1 MEGSEQKIARFAYI
15 SPSIKKIVGAALFW
29 NNVWGGERKNC
40 ARDLFRPV
48 ANERDFHLGP
58 PLIWLLFVPLLIIHL
73 RLCVS
78 LGFCLLRAA
87 VGKVLHFGMCAGKK
101 NTVALS
107 QLFSYKHARARRWA
121 TFCASF
127 HSCVCVWMWRV
138 ECAAI

>member
-29 NNVWGGERKNC
+29 NNVWGGEHKNC

-78 LGFCLLRAA
+78 LGFCLLRVA

-101 NTVALS
+101 HSRSLAT
-107 QLFSYKHARARRWA
+107 LF
-121 TFCASF
+121 
-127 HSCVCVWMWRV
+127 
-138 ECAAI
+138 I